1 MRARLPLA
9 GLLSAAALFL
19 ASPAS
24 AQFVLFSRCQTAYP
38 CNQPFGLQYRPD
50 PLIAGPWAAVNPA
63 SAVSAHIELKKNP
76 SIGLDKP
83 TKTPDLDDPV
93 NNSVRYFLRKYPPV
107 LTKPLATGAEP
118 PTTPKPATTPTPD
131 SPDS

>member
-1 MRARLPLA
+1 MRARLPFI
-9 GLLSAAALFL
+9 GLLSAAALAM

-50 PLIAGPWAAVNPA
+50 PLIAGPWAPGAPA
-63 SAVSAHIELKKNP
+63 SAISAHIELKAHP
-76 SIGLDKP
+76 SIDLDQP
-83 TKTPDLDDPV
+83 KTPPLDDPV
-93 NNSVRYFLRKYPPV
+93 QNSVRYFLRKYPPV
-107 LTKPLATGAEP
+107 LTKPLATTEP
-118 PTTPKPATTPTPD
+118 PPAPKPTKTRPSD

>member
-1 MRARLPLA
+1 MKIRSFQR
-9 GLLSAAALFL
+9 GLLALTVLLAAA
-19 ASPAS
+19 PAR

-50 PLIAGPWAAVNPA
+50 PLIAGPWAPGAPA
-63 SAVSAHIELKKNP
+63 SAISAHIELKVPP
-76 SIGLDKP
+76 SIELDKP
-83 TKTPDLDDPV
+83 KTPAMEDPV

-107 LTKPLATGAEP
+107 LTKPLATTEP
-118 PTTPKPATTPTPD
+118 PTAPTPTNTRAPD

>member
-1 MRARLPLA
+1 M
-9 GLLSAAALFL
+9 AA
-19 ASPAS
+19 PVS

-50 PLIAGPWAAVNPA
+50 PLIAGPWSNGSPA
-63 SAVSAHIELKKNP
+63 SAVSAHIELKVPP
-76 SIGLDKP
+76 SIELDKP
-83 TKTPDLDDPV
+83 RTPATDDPV

-107 LTKPLATGAEP
+107 LTKPLKTTTEP
-118 PTTPKPATTPTPD
+118 PPPSTPANPGATD

>member
-1 MRARLPLA
+1 LKIRSFQR
-9 GLLSAAALFL
+9 GLLALTVLLAAA
-19 ASPAS
+19 PAR

-50 PLIAGPWAAVNPA
+50 PLIAGPWAPGAPA
-63 SAVSAHIELKKNP
+63 SAISAHIELKVPP
-76 SIGLDKP
+76 SIELDKP
-83 TKTPDLDDPV
+83 KTPAMEDPV

-107 LTKPLATGAEP
+107 LTKPLATTEP
-118 PTTPKPATTPTPD
+118 PTAPTPTNTRAPD

>member
-1 MRARLPLA
+1 M
-9 GLLSAAALFL
+9 AAA
-19 ASPAS
+19 PAS

-50 PLIAGPWAAVNPA
+50 SLIAGPWAPGGPA
-63 SAVSAHIELKKNP
+63 SAISAHIELKVPP
-76 SIGLDKP
+76 SIELDKP
-83 TKTPDLDDPV
+83 KTPAMEDPV

-107 LTKPLATGAEP
+107 LTKPLKTTEP
-118 PTTPKPATTPTPD
+118 PPAATPSKVPD

>member
-9 GLLSAAALFL
+9 GLLSASALFL

-50 PLIAGPWAAVNPA
+50 PLIAGPWTNGSPA
-63 SAVSAHIELKKNP
+63 SAISAHIELMVPP
-76 SIGLDKP
+76 SIELDKP
-83 TKTPDLDDPV
+83 KAPPLDDPV

-107 LTKPLATGAEP
+107 LTKPLKK
-118 PTTPKPATTPTPD
+118 TTTDPAAADKPAREPD

>member
-1 MRARLPLA
+1 VRARLPLL
-9 GLLSAAALFL
+9 GLISAAALAL

-50 PLIAGPWAAVNPA
+50 PLIAGPWSNGSPA
-63 SAVSAHIELKKNP
+63 SAVSAHIELKAPP
-76 SIGLDKP
+76 SIELDKP
-83 TKTPDLDDPV
+83 KTPAMDDPV

-107 LTKPLATGAEP
+107 LTKPLKTTEP
-118 PTTPKPATTPTPD
+118 PAVDPADAAPKPPD